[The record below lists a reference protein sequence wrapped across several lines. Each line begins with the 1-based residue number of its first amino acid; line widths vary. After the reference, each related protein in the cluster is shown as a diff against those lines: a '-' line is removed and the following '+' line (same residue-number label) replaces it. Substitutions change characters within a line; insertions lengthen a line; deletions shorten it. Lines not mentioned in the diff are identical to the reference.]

1 MHIHSISARSSAF
14 FVAQGQGYLLEPQ
27 TRFTL
32 ALKESKLKA
41 RHPDIV
47 LFFKDHSREP
57 PGMLLALVWMAME
70 LTLTCRQHSEI
81 KGHQSMLKK

>member
-1 MHIHSISARSSAF
+1 MHIHSISARSSPF
-14 FVAQGQGYLLEPQ
+14 FVAQGQGNLLEPQ

-32 ALKESKLKA
+32 VLKESELKA

-57 PGMLLALVWMAME
+57 PGMLMALVWME
-70 LTLTCRQHSEI
+70 LILTCPQHGEI
-81 KGHQSMLKK
+81 KGHLISQC